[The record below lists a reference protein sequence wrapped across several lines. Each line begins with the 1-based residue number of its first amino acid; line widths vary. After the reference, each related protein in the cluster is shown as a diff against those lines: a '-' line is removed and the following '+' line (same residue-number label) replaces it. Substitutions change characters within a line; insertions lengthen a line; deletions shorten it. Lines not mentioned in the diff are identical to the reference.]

1 MKKLIEILERAYE
14 LGVQAQNN
22 EVDQGLAE
30 EVTSESAELLA
41 MLNNDWSAFESE
53 EVMDAELLKL
63 TKVIHLLDEATTIIY
78 NMEGDLFQENYD
90 KLEAILDSLKQ
101 TENIK

>member
-1 MKKLIEILERAYE
+1 MKRLIEMLERAYE

-63 TKVIHLLDEATTIIY
+63 TKVINLLDEATTIIY
-78 NMEGDLFQENYD
+78 NMEGDLFQDNYD
-90 KLEAILDSLKQ
+90 RLEAILDSLKQ
-101 TENIK
+101 TEV

>member
-1 MKKLIEILERAYE
+1 MKKLIEMLERAYE
-14 LGVQAQNN
+14 LGMQAQNN

-63 TKVIHLLDEATTIIY
+63 TKVINLLDEATTIIY
-78 NMEGDLFQENYD
+78 NMEGDLFQDNYD
-90 KLEAILDSLKQ
+90 RLEAILDSLKQ
-101 TENIK
+101 TEV